1 VSAKLVVAL
10 DVPELARARMLV
22 ERLRRLDVL
31 FKIGYEAYYAFGE
44 AIVSQLTADGTPY
57 VLDVKLH
64 DIPRTVEAAMKAL
77 VRPGLEI
84 VTVHA
89 LGGTE
94 MLQTAVRAASAR
106 ARELGIVEPRI
117 FAVTILTSIGAQD
130 LSELGLAGATGENV
144 MRLATLAREAGCAG
158 VVCSPQEVGEI
169 KAFFGPRFGVL
180 CPGVRPA
187 GSAQGD
193 QKRVAT
199 PSEAARG
206 GADYVV
212 VGRPITEAT
221 DPVAAALAILDE
233 MKAGAGR

>member
-1 VSAKLVVAL
+1 
-10 DVPELARARMLV
+10 MLV

-199 PSEAARG
+199 PSETARG
-206 GADYVV
+206 GADVV

-221 DPVAAALAILDE
+221 DPVAAALGILDE